1 MTDIPSVPDLLELKH
16 VGDDT
21 YESRALYDAPW
32 GMFGGQAA
40 AQSLVAAGLTVG
52 AGRLP
57 HSLHGYFVRRGDS
70 AKPTQF
76 RVDRDRD
83 GRSFS
88 ARRVL
93 AVQDGE
99 VIFSMAASFAVP
111 AGTRRPFPDE
121 EAEPLPDMPP
131 VDSLPPW
138 DFAKHSSLEF
148 RPADPAERLPG
159 RFWLR
164 CTDELPDDPLIHA
177 AVLTYTS
184 DISSALIP
192 FESEGISTGPSLDH
206 AVWFHRPAK
215 MNDWHWQELTPRTVA
230 GGRGWYTVAIYAP
243 DGTRVASVAQE
254 QLFAA
259 RRVR

>member
-1 MTDIPSVPDLLELKH
+1 VTDIPSVPDLLELKH
-16 VGDDT
+16 VADDT
-21 YESRALYDAPW
+21 YESRVLYDAPW

-40 AQSLVAAGLTVG
+40 AQSLIAAGLTVD
-52 AGRLP
+52 AGRLA

-70 AKPTQF
+70 AKPTRF

-88 ARRVL
+88 ARRVVAL
-93 AVQDGE
+93 QDGE

-111 AGTRRPFPDE
+111 ASARRPFPDE
-121 EAEPLPDMPP
+121 EAEPLPDMPS

-138 DFAKHSSLEF
+138 TLGKHSSLEF

-164 CTDELPDDPLIHA
+164 CTDELPDDPLLHA